1 MLTFSLGGGACSA
14 LASPTPEFALSLSH
28 TANPDPSQSVTAFS
42 TISATGTE
50 PVATT
55 SATATKTRIPP
66 TSTPVPCISDE
77 GSIEIQQINSNIL
90 TDPLIYRIYLPPCYD
105 QQPELNYPSLY
116 LLHGQT
122 FTEDQ
127 WDRLG
132 VAEVANSLISDEKIP
147 AMIIIMPGEHDQH
160 KPPPENLYGEAITKE
175 LIPFIDKT
183 FRTIGDREH
192 RAIGGLS
199 RGGNWA
205 IHLGLSQWPLF
216 GSIGAHSAPTFVT
229 DGPPRIRE
237 MLASIPK
244 DKLPRIYMDAGVDDG
259 WRQYTFQL
267 EAVLTEEDIP
277 HEWYQFQGTHDEEYW
292 SKHVEDYLLWYA
304 QSW

>member
-1 MLTFSLGGGACSA
+1 MALGLGACST
-14 LASPTPEFALSLSH
+14 LASPTPELALS
-28 TANPDPSQSVTAFS
+28 PSQTDTPLPIAASP
-42 TISATGTE
+42 TIAQSEKE
-50 PVATT
+50 PIA
-55 SATATKTRIPP
+55 SATATQTRIPP
-66 TSTPVPCISDE
+66 THTPLSCTSTE
-77 GSIEIQQINSNIL
+77 GAIEIEQIHSSFL
-90 TDPLIYRIYLPPCYD
+90 KDPLIFRVYLPPCYD
-105 QQPELNYPSLY
+105 QYPDQKYPSLY

-132 VAEVANSLISDEKIP
+132 VDEVANTLISNEQIP
-147 AMIIIMPGEHDQH
+147 AMIIIMPGEQDQH
-160 KPPPENLYGEAITKE
+160 KPPPENLYGQAIAIE
-175 LIPFIDKT
+175 LIPYIDKT
-183 FRTIGDREH
+183 YRTVTNREY

-216 GSIGAHSAPTFVT
+216 GIIGAHSTPTFVT

-237 MLASIPK
+237 MVAEIPK
-244 DKLPRIYMDAGVDDG
+244 EKLPRIYMDAGVDDG

-267 EAVLTEEDIP
+267 ETVLTEENIP
-277 HEWYQFQGTHDEEYW
+277 HEWYQFQGTHNEEYW
-292 SKHVEDYLLWYA
+292 ANHIEDYLLWYA